1 MNLKK
6 LLLTCIAV
14 AVASVY
20 AQKPVLKI
28 AYSDWPGWTAWEIA
42 DKKGFFKKHDANVKL
57 EWFDY
62 GPSMDAF
69 AAKQVD
75 AVGVANGDAM
85 MMNATGARN
94 SIILINDYRMVMI
107 RLSVL
112 RESTLLRISRA
123 RKSVSK
129 SDAFL
134 TRF

>member
-6 LLLTCIAV
+6 ILLTCIAV
-14 AVASVY
+14 AAASVY

-85 MMNATGARN
+85 MMNATDEKWTQG
-94 SIILINDYRMVMI
+94 I
-107 RLSVL
+107 
-112 RESTLLRISRA
+112 
-123 RKSVSK
+123 
-129 SDAFL
+129 
-134 TRF
+134 